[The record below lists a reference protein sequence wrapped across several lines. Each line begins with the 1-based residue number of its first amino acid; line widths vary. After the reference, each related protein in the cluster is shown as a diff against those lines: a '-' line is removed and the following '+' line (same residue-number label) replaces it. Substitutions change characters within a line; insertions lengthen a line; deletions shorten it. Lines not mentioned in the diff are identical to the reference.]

1 MTAEELMQREQE
13 AKMRKLENSEL
24 MLDPIEHDAT
34 EDAKNDTFAN
44 QLLTK
49 ILNNLQFSI
58 TNIHIRYE
66 DNISTNHR
74 FAAGITLSELSAIT
88 TDENWIANTISET
101 VNTIHKVSTTRNEFI
116 LESENWLLISVVGY
130 IGIAFSVLGYQCF
143 YTDSRK
149 LPLAI

>member
-24 MLDPIEHDAT
+24 MLDPNEHDAA

-66 DNISTNHR
+66 DDISTNHR

-101 VNTIHKVSTTRNEFI
+101 VNTIHKVSTTRSKRI
-116 LESENWLLISVVGY
+116 LDSEIESFSSWL
-130 IGIAFSVLGYQCF
+130 
-143 YTDSRK
+143 R
-149 LPLAI
+149 

>member
-1 MTAEELMQREQE
+1 MVDA
-13 AKMRKLENSEL
+13 N
-24 MLDPIEHDAT
+24 EHDAA

-66 DNISTNHR
+66 DDISTDHR
-74 FAAGITLSELSAIT
+74 FAAGVTLSELSAIT

-101 VNTIHKVSTTRNEFI
+101 VNTIHKV
-116 LESENWLLISVVGY
+116 G
-130 IGIAFSVLGYQCF
+130 G
-143 YTDSRK
+143 
-149 LPLAI
+149 

>member
-1 MTAEELMQREQE
+1 MTAEELAQREQD

-24 MLDPIEHDAT
+24 MIDASEHDAT
-34 EDAKNDTFAN
+34 EDSKNGTFAN

-66 DNISTNHR
+66 DDISTNHR

-101 VNTIHKVSTTRNEFI
+101 VNTIHKVK
-116 LESENWLLISVVGY
+116 ESGQNTV
-130 IGIAFSVLGYQCF
+130 
-143 YTDSRK
+143 
-149 LPLAI
+149 

>member
-1 MTAEELMQREQE
+1 MTAEELAQREQD

-24 MLDPIEHDAT
+24 MMDPNEHDAS

-66 DNISTNHR
+66 DDISTNHR

-88 TDENWIANTISET
+88 TDENW
-101 VNTIHKVSTTRNEFI
+101 NTIHKASIWE
-116 LESENWLLISVVGY
+116 WLSINLYKKTDLFFMIVGNF
-130 IGIAFSVLGYQCF
+130 GITFNLLGYKCCF
-143 YTDSRK
+143 TRQGRIS
-149 LPLAI
+149 LTI